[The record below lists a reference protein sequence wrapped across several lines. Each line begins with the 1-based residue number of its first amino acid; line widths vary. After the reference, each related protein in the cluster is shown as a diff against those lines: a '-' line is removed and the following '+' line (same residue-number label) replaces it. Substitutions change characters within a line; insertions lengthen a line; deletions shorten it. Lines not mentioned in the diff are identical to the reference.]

1 MRRCPPV
8 ARLRREPWKATLAR
22 EDWHMLQ
29 KIFVA
34 DLDPDRLAQRQ
45 GEADSA
51 AQEGPPAEPGS
62 GQRGGRLAR

>member
-1 MRRCPPV
+1 
-8 ARLRREPWKATLAR
+8 
-22 EDWHMLQ
+22 MLQ

-51 AQEGPPAEPGS
+51 AQEGPPAEPAS

>member
-1 MRRCPPV
+1 
-8 ARLRREPWKATLAR
+8 
-22 EDWHMLQ
+22 MLQ